1 MARPCK
7 CDKSL
12 ILRLHEKG
20 LTSKSIGKIA
30 GTTAVNVRKIVQRY
44 GKNRGITNDMTDSND
59 IADSIADVIAKKVIN
74 ELTKKITNE
83 LEDKVLANV
92 IKRLNDYK

>member
-20 LTSKSIGKIA
+20 LTSKSIGNIA

-59 IADSIADVIAKKVIN
+59 ITDSIADVIAKRVTN
-74 ELTKKITNE
+74 ELIEKVTNE
-83 LEDKVLANV
+83 LEGEILIKV
-92 IKRLNDYK
+92 IKRLNGYK